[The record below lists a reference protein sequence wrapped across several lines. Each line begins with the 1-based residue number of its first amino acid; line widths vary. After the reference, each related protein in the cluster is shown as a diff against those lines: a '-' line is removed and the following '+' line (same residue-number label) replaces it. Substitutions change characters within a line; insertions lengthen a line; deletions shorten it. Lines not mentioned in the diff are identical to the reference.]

1 MLIESPS
8 AEIVSGINK
17 FLFNDQKSV
26 SGPVAVVVLGQG
38 IGARSNVID
47 TINVILKR
55 FRLQIQTNQSSHFC
69 IVANCTT
76 VQVKS

>member
-1 MLIESPS
+1 MLIESPRPRRS
-8 AEIVSGINK
+8 SGFISS
-17 FLFNDQKSV
+17 NDQKSV

-38 IGARSNVID
+38 IGARSNVIE

>member
-1 MLIESPS
+1 MLIESPRPRRS
-8 AEIVSGINK
+8 CQSYYNPTIKN
-17 FLFNDQKSV
+17 L

-38 IGARSNVID
+38 IRARSNVID

>member
-1 MLIESPS
+1 MLIESPRPRRS
-8 AEIVSGINK
+8 SGYI
-17 FLFNDQKSV
+17 FISSNDQKSV

-38 IGARSNVID
+38 IGARSNVIE

-69 IVANCTT
+69 IVAHR
-76 VQVKS
+76 

>member
-1 MLIESPS
+1 MLIKSPRPRRS
-8 AEIVSGINK
+8 SGNICSS
-17 FLFNDQKSV
+17 NDQKSV

-55 FRLQIQTNQSSHFC
+55 FRLQIQTNQSSHFW

>member
-1 MLIESPS
+1 MLIEPRPRRS
-8 AEIVSGINK
+8 SGYI
-17 FLFNDQKSV
+17 FISSNDQKSV

-38 IGARSNVID
+38 IGARSNVIE